1 MPFDF
6 IIEIYNDLEWL
17 ISPDQRVVNEMI
29 NARVEDECINHL
41 VNHEL
46 VGLINHDKEFYIS
59 ILLRPS

>member
-1 MPFDF
+1 MV
-6 IIEIYNDLEWL
+6 IEIYNDLEWL